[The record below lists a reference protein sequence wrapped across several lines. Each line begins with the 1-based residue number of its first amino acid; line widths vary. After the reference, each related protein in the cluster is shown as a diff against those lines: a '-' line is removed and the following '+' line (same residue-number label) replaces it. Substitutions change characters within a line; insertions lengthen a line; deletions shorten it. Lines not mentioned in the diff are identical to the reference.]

1 MINMK
6 TYVNNEE
13 VQPAPSIGEVGLET
27 IRNPFQEHLNDK
39 NVGEDLICIFEY
51 DFNHSSLL
59 KVNILKCLI
68 REEEN
73 MSSDLKAAPPL
84 RKNSLSAYQHISLQ
98 LTKAP
103 LLRRIMK
110 MMKVSK

>member
-1 MINMK
+1 MINIK

-13 VQPAPSIGEVGLET
+13 VQPAPSVGEIDLET
-27 IRNPFQEHLNDK
+27 ICSPFQKHLNDK
-39 NVGEDLICIFEY
+39 YVGEDLICIFEN

-59 KVNILKCLI
+59 NVNIFKCLI
-68 REEEN
+68 GEEEN
-73 MSSDLKAAPPL
+73 MTSVFNDVPTVK
-84 RKNSLSAYQHISLQ
+84 KKKKTFVFFHQ